1 MNSKRRKLLQAIGG
15 TGVVAAASPYLSFPA
30 IAQNTPIRIGIIAPK
45 AGIAGTIGECG
56 LKGTLF
62 GVDKI
67 NAAGGIAGRKVELII
82 EEETNPKDS
91 IERLRKLV
99 LQDKV
104 DCVQGIVSSGVSLAM
119 GAVAEEMK
127 ALTIFWDGTTQ
138 DGVKETMANP
148 RYVFR
153 STDNECEAV
162 MGSLLAIKY
171 WKGKFATIAGIN
183 PDYSYGR
190 NNFAAFKALLKKFNV
205 EHKVVADQWPK
216 VGTTDLNSHVAALK
230 AAKPDL
236 VFSSL
241 LFADLPIFM
250 RTAHG
255 AGLMDGSTKFVF
267 PAAGFQHTLLK
278 KTFTPEGMIFGHNT
292 LYFDFKDG
300 SALQKQFV
308 KDYYEKYQ
316 GLPELGSRPRV
327 LRDGGLQGRRRGR
340 VQGEERQWPDKEDI
354 INAMEGVKVMSLGG
368 PGQMRKDHIAEQTF
382 YQGLTTH
389 NNPYDF
395 PTLGKLDVMYS
406 RQAAEAAGDGF
417 LAVDRDREHQAVMAM
432 KYRVRKPGSD
442 PKPGRTETGV

>member
-1 MNSKRRKLLQAIGG
+1 MNGKRRRILQALGG
-15 TGVVAAASPYLSFPA
+15 SGVVAAASPYLSFPA
-30 IAQNTPIRIGIIAPK
+30 FAQNKPLRIGIIAPK

-56 LKGTLF
+56 LRGTQF
-62 GVDKI
+62 AVERI
-67 NAAGGIAGRKVELII
+67 NKAGGIAGRQVELIV

-138 DGVKETMANP
+138 DGVKETMVNP
-148 RYVFR
+148 RYVFK

-162 MGSLLAIKY
+162 MGSLLAVKH
-171 WKGKFATIAGIN
+171 WKGKFKTVAGIN

-190 NNFAAFKALLKKFNV
+190 NNFAAFQALLKKFGV
-205 EHKVVADQWPK
+205 EHTVVADQWPK

-255 AGLMDGSTKFVF
+255 AGLMDGGTKFVF
-267 PAAGFQHTLLK
+267 PAAGFQHTSLK
-278 KTFTPEGMIFGHNT
+278 KAFTPEGMIFGHNT
-292 LYFDFKDG
+292 LYFDHPKA
-300 SALQKQFV
+300 SALQKAFV
-308 KDYYEKYQ
+308 KEYEDKYKDYPHWEADRAYFAMQVYKAGVEAAQKAKNA
-316 GLPELGSRPRV
+316 
-327 LRDGGLQGRRRGR
+327 
-340 VQGEERQWPDKEDI
+340 WPSQEDI
-354 INAMEGVKVMSLGG
+354 INAMEGIKVESLGG
-368 PGQMRKDHIAEQTF
+368 PGHMRKDHIAEQTF
-382 YQGLTTH
+382 YQGITTH
-389 NNPYDF
+389 KNKYDF
-395 PTLGKLDVMYS
+395 PTLADPVDVMYS
-406 RQAAEAAGDGF
+406 DQLQKPPG
-417 LAVDRDREHQAVMAM
+417 VDFW
-432 KYRVRKPGSD
+432 KWI
-442 PKPGRTETGV
+442 ETAQIKL